1 MYEQQGESL
10 NGQKDSM
17 KYLIIR
23 EGTRRMNSTARISRC
38 TGWSSLRSERKRP
51 PGQSNS
57 AEAVAGNAVYADGAS
72 AEDAE
77 P

>member
-10 NGQKDSM
+10 NGQLEQYEIFDYPGRYKDEQHGKSFTL
-17 KYLIIR
+17 Y
-23 EGTRRMNSTARISRC
+23 RME
-38 TGWSSLRSERKRP
+38 SLRSDGKGHR
-51 PGQSNS
+51 
-57 AEAVAGNAVYADGAS
+57 AGNSPKLWPGRVYADGAS